1 MLSTSTGATP
11 DPWSITNRKASRS
24 PSQRANSALLCH
36 VCGLSLHADVKPG
49 HGVQIVDL
57 QMQDELGV
65 QPYHAV
71 QVGLCEHIKAGGSS
85 CGLTAGLMDPLV
97 YELRLSCDAVFEGH
111 VGDIPPVYWAP
122 WRYGFGMA
130 LYLRDHPDFMPLF
143 VQTYW
148 TDPEGM
154 NS

>member
-1 MLSTSTGATP
+1 MIGDPASYPTETDLLGLLKTSGGPFDGWATP
-11 DPWSITNRKASRS
+11 R
-24 PSQRANSALLCH
+24 
-36 VCGLSLHADVKPG
+36 ADVKPG

-154 NS
+154 NY